1 VLARTGPNW
10 LGSPQHVVVGAILAV
25 VVYGLARWQRLRL
38 PEWETFA
45 IAVGVVSTAE
55 ILLELAEYP
64 LLYADKF
71 HYSAYYDTLADM
83 ASSVV
88 GAVIGTVIA
97 VFLPG
102 VCQSRLSGAL
112 PNWRR
117 PAWAGLPA
125 REIGRLHLPIR
136 HGRYIDRDLD
146 AIFCVS
152 LAKECICVG
161 RPNGASRRLPAS
173 D

>member
-102 VCQSRLSGAL
+102 VWPISLKRRSSELASSGL
-112 PNWRR
+112 GR
-117 PAWAGLPA
+117 PARPRNRSPSPA
-125 REIGRLHLPIR
+125 H
-136 HGRYIDRDLD
+136 
-146 AIFCVS
+146 
-152 LAKECICVG
+152 
-161 RPNGASRRLPAS
+161 
-173 D
+173 